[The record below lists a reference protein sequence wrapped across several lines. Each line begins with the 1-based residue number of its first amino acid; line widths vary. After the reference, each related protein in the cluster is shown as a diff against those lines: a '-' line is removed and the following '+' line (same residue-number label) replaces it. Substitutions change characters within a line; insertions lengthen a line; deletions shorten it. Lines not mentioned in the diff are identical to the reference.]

1 MANQIFKITL
11 NDLRSG
17 FHNFSRPRYILK
29 HRCGSNMWVQLI
41 AIYRVY
47 ICKLPVDKD
56 SGVEAKPVIL
66 ASAVAAR
73 LMLAALKAF
82 ACPA

>member
-1 MANQIFKITL
+1 
-11 NDLRSG
+11 
-17 FHNFSRPRYILK
+17 
-29 HRCGSNMWVQLI
+29 MWVQSI
-41 AIYRVY
+41 AIYQVY

-73 LMLAALKAF
+73 LMLAALKGFRVPSLKGCVDAISLGSSNSI
-82 ACPA
+82 

>member
-1 MANQIFKITL
+1 
-11 NDLRSG
+11 
-17 FHNFSRPRYILK
+17 
-29 HRCGSNMWVQLI
+29 MWVQLI
-41 AIYRVY
+41 AIYQVY